1 MTALHLAA
9 SEGHPKVVEILLQN
23 DANKEAVTKMGR
35 TPMHVAVLRGNTEV
49 VKLLLEKGANINAR
63 DSEFN
68 IPLHYASERGL
79 TEMLKV
85 MLNFKPDI
93 TQKNHAGLTAID
105 VVLNLETRK
114 VFESFGLV
122 NEKTVN
128 SFGRTSVDE
137 FIIYNSRADLVGKLL
152 HMNNMSIK

>member
-1 MTALHLAA
+1 MTALHLAS
-9 SEGHPKVVEILLQN
+9 SEGHSKIVEILLQN

-35 TPMHVAVLRGNTEV
+35 TPMHVAVLRSNTDI
-49 VKLLLEKGANINAR
+49 VKMLLEKGANINAN
-63 DSEFN
+63 DSEFST
-68 IPLHYASERGL
+68 PLHYASERGL

-85 MLNFKPDI
+85 MLSFKPDI
-93 TQKNHAGLTAID
+93 SIKNHAGLTAID
-105 VVLNLETRK
+105 VAINLEARK
-114 VFESFGLV
+114 VFESMGLV